1 MAPQPAPARV
11 KPMFC
16 AWLLGAKRKAQP
28 SSRGVMAV
36 AAVLLMGGL
45 ALMGHGALIH
55 AKAVLAQYLLQQ
67 AFAESLATGHPVK
80 PWAWADTWPV
90 ARLDVP
96 RLGASAIVLSGASGQ
111 ALAFG
116 PGLLANTPQPGE
128 KGASVIAAHRDTHFA
143 FLRDVKPGDEIRIT
157 RTDGTIFWFRITS
170 EDVVRWDASGI
181 DPDMDGRWLVL
192 STCWPLDAVTP
203 GAQRLIV
210 KAHITARQIRNG

>member
-1 MAPQPAPARV
+1 M
-11 KPMFC
+11 KSMFC
-16 AWLLGAKRKAQP
+16 ASLLGAKRKAQP

-36 AAVLLMGGL
+36 AAFFAIVGL
-45 ALMGHGALIH
+45 ILMGHGFMIH
-55 AKAVLAQYLLQQ
+55 AKAVLAQFLLKQ
-67 AFAESLATGHPVK
+67 AFAESLATGRPVK

-143 FLRDVKPGDEIRIT
+143 FLRDVKPGDEIRVT
-157 RTDGTIFWFRITS
+157 RTDGTIFWFRVTAKS
-170 EDVVRWDASGI
+170 VVRWDASGI
-181 DPDMDGRWLVL
+181 DPDKDGRWLVL
-192 STCWPLDAVTP
+192 STCWPLDAATP
-203 GAQRLIV
+203 GPERLIV
-210 KAHITARQIRNG
+210 KAHITGRQIPKG